1 MSRFAILLP
10 ILAVAAPMTF
20 GQVSGSQAES
30 IMTGAIERAAR
41 DGLTRFHPSG
51 AFNAFLAKNGAN
63 GLMGQIRSRPS
74 KAVMVMAGLMY
85 EAGCK
90 QMAGDYFRYNY
101 QNTPLD
107 QAEDKA
113 TRAKFEKLAG
123 AGSEWCVVL
132 PDDGDASKR
141 PCGKPPRQAKRQQ
154 AVWSRLA
161 MQAEEARSKRNA
173 FLSTIKFNR
182 FDYVAAVTSP
192 GLDLYDP
199 ALQRPDNAACGVMA
213 DRMSEALFAGLK
225 HDKTDEAYYAR
236 HRAAIDAVRSV
247 WRKMD
252 ELEK

>member
-1 MSRFAILLP
+1 MWQ
-10 ILAVAAPMTF
+10 T
-20 GQVSGSQAES
+20 SQAGEAA
-30 IMTGAIERAAR
+30 TG
-41 DGLTRFHPSG
+41 GLEPVG
-51 AFNAFLAKNGAN
+51 Y
-63 GLMGQIRSRPS
+63 
-74 KAVMVMAGLMY
+74 AGGRG
-85 EAGCK
+85 E
-90 QMAGDYFRYNY
+90 
-101 QNTPLD
+101 
-107 QAEDKA
+107 
-113 TRAKFEKLAG
+113 
-123 AGSEWCVVL
+123 V
-132 PDDGDASKR
+132 
-141 PCGKPPRQAKRQQ
+141 
-154 AVWSRLA
+154 
-161 MQAEEARSKRNA
+161 KRNA